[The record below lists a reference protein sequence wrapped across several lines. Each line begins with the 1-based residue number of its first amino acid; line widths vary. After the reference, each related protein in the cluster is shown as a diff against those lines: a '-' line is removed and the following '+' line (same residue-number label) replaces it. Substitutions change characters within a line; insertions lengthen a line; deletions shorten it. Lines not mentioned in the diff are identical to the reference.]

1 MKLLRLQSDSN
12 ITQTTFTNNL
22 AVNLT
27 VKEGAKVALSNISV
41 QFPEP
46 SLIVSD
52 DNNTFNFRTGLN
64 IDDLDI
70 DVVIPNGNYTITS
83 LKETLSLLMNN
94 NLYTYNNTALMTT
107 DNFNFEWLVTVEG
120 DATLGYK
127 LSMGFNR
134 TDPIE
139 DLTVTDVTLAGM
151 IVDPANPV
159 KFFKNAA
166 DDLGKF
172 NAELYANTLLCRGG
186 FQCLFKVRPR
196 VVGQTENPEDSNWM
210 FYISKNKKTGGSTNR
225 EDIVFGM
232 IAGFEAFDQQY
243 WYKKGGVMV
252 GSNVDI
258 AVNDV
263 VQIEKGID
271 GHIRYVI
278 FEDGGATIKG
288 SFQGDVVN
296 SLTQK
301 LGTADM
307 TVFIKVG
314 NDTGKVAFENIGY
327 TPSPYQTVIDGIL
340 TKDVLTQE
348 IKNNFNINASP
359 SDVSLE
365 FPTEG
370 IRFFLG
376 YRDLRYELNALSGT
390 FEADNA
396 ISSTFFNNDLVIEIL
411 EFPIQAYDHGTRKN
425 RPIIA
430 VITSGEIQASVRG
443 KGVEAFE
450 VSYISQFPL
459 FFSVGNPS
467 STLTFSSL
475 SLRLTSQGQ
484 LLKCAG
490 AITATILIDE

>member
-107 DNFNFEWLVTVEG
+107 DNLNFEWLVTAEG

-186 FQCLFKVRPR
+186 FQCLFKVRPQ
-196 VVGQTENPEDSNWM
+196 VVGQTQNPETKEKFIIRLCNHQTTLKVDNSVSV
-210 FYISKNKKTGGSTNR
+210 I
-225 EDIVFGM
+225 
-232 IAGFEAFDQQY
+232 
-243 WYKKGGVMV
+243 GV
-252 GSNVDI
+252 
-258 AVNDV
+258 
-263 VQIEKGID
+263 
-271 GHIRYVI
+271 
-278 FEDGGATIKG
+278 
-288 SFQGDVVN
+288 
-296 SLTQK
+296 
-301 LGTADM
+301 
-307 TVFIKVG
+307 
-314 NDTGKVAFENIGY
+314 
-327 TPSPYQTVIDGIL
+327 
-340 TKDVLTQE
+340 
-348 IKNNFNINASP
+348 
-359 SDVSLE
+359 
-365 FPTEG
+365 
-370 IRFFLG
+370 
-376 YRDLRYELNALSGT
+376 
-390 FEADNA
+390 
-396 ISSTFFNNDLVIEIL
+396 IL
-411 EFPIQAYDHGTRKN
+411 EWRI
-425 RPIIA
+425 
-430 VITSGEIQASVRG
+430 
-443 KGVEAFE
+443 
-450 VSYISQFPL
+450 
-459 FFSVGNPS
+459 
-467 STLTFSSL
+467 
-475 SLRLTSQGQ
+475 
-484 LLKCAG
+484 G
-490 AITATILIDE
+490 AKV